1 MKKFA
6 VMMVLATAAACC
18 VPALANAHGT
28 KKAPSASS
36 MVGFGRC
43 AKGHCTRRA
52 NFGQQ
57 DAFADERSSTRRTRG
72 RKQEQITD

>member
-1 MKKFA
+1 MKNFA
-6 VMMVLATAAACC
+6 FTMVLAAAAACC
-18 VPALANAHGT
+18 IPALANAHGT

-43 AKGHCTRRA
+43 AKGPCTRRA

-57 DAFADERSSTRRTRG
+57 DAFADERASTRRTRG
-72 RKQEQITD
+72 RKQEQLTD